1 MLERGPLGRI
11 VCGAPVVEPA
21 GVSDVRPISPGP
33 LCGEGGEKTVETR
46 ARGDH
51 SDGKVLSAGSHH
63 NNAKKSQRLAR
74 SAILFQWRA
83 RQRGLVEAPG
93 VEAGSEDRRHT
104 GMGIITQPR

>member
-1 MLERGPLGRI
+1 VLEQARLAAWCAAPHPLLHQSGCPML
-11 VCGAPVVEPA
+11 A
-21 GVSDVRPISPGP
+21 ISPGP
-33 LCGEGGEKTVETR
+33 LCGAGGEKTEETR

-51 SDGKVLSAGSHH
+51 SDGKVLSAALHH

-74 SAILFQWRA
+74 SAILFHWRA

-93 VEAGSEDRRHT
+93 VEPGSEDRQHT